1 MVALYQPFLVALVE
15 WEDRP
20 RMMAVAPN
28 GVEVV
33 VVALVLLQTSQL
45 VPAEI
50 PFTAA
55 ELVAE
60 VGAYLLEMPVKVTAR
75 VEPLGS
81 MAAALPVAPMERRA
95 ELAPQATPT
104 RSLVAA
110 VVAVVAVVLARA
122 EQVEPE
128 ALAALVV
135 VAAAVVVA
143 ELPLAATAALV
154 ALV

>member
-1 MVALYQPFLVALVE
+1 MVWAGRL
-15 WEDRP
+15 
-20 RMMAVAPN
+20 RMMVEMPN
-28 GVEVV
+28 GVAV
-33 VVALVLLQTSQL
+33 VVAALVLAQTSRL
-45 VPAEI
+45 VPAAI

-55 ELVAE
+55 ALVAAA
-60 VGAYLLEMPVKVTAR
+60 GAYLLGMSVKVTAQ

-110 VVAVVAVVLARA
+110 VAAVVAVVLARA
-122 EQVEPE
+122 ERVEPE

-135 VAAAVVVA
+135 VAAAAVVA